1 MTGLW
6 SLAWQ
11 SAWSRRYGLSWVV
24 LSIALAT
31 FLMLV
36 LVQTKSALDLVLTVS
51 WVEVV
56 MILSRLMLLN
66 SQT

>member
-36 LVQTKSALDLVLTVS
+36 LVQLQQQNKMASVVS
-51 WVEVV
+51 
-56 MILSRLMLLN
+56 SLN
-66 SQT
+66 FII